1 MIPGRGVVSVGVRMS
16 QSDTFVKDIENYFLT
31 LCGKGV
37 MVSSSDYYL
46 ISKWQDMGLSKERV
60 IKGITDAFEQ
70 KTGKNIRSIC
80 DCKEQVE
87 SSGSELNERR
97 SVAAGSLEVR
107 LYIKDLSDNF
117 NRLIKAERSSDLRKL
132 HSEFKA
138 GLLGLDV
145 SEKNVFEKVNEME
158 AEYFDRIYR
167 CLYKVHSE
175 TFKDDV
181 ERFLASRDDYVNE
194 RSKEKLLHTYL
205 KNLIIEK
212 YISFNPFEVDKR

>member
-1 MIPGRGVVSVGVRMS
+1 MN

-31 LCGKGV
+31 LCGKGL
-37 MVSSSDYYL
+37 MVSSNDYYL

-70 KTGKNIRSIC
+70 KTGNSIRSIY

-87 SSGSELNERR
+87 SSGSELNER

-107 LYIKDLSDNF
+107 LYIKNLSDNF
-117 NRLIKAERSSDLRKL
+117 SRLIKGERSSGLHKL

-138 GLLGLDV
+138 KLSGLDV
-145 SEKNVFEKVNEME
+145 SEKNVFETVNEME
-158 AEYFDRIYR
+158 AEYFDRIYK
-167 CLYKVHSE
+167 CLDEAHSE
-175 TFKDDV
+175 IFRDNV
-181 ERFLASRDDYVNE
+181 ERFLASRNDYVNE
-194 RSKEKLLHTYL
+194 RSKEKLLNTYL

-212 YISFNPFEVDKR
+212 YISFNPFEVDK